1 MNIFRRGSAATLA
14 GLFAILALT
23 ACSSEK
29 KVASGPTPYDKT
41 VVNDCYTVDL
51 FTVAKVEEPDA
62 NVPSAWAAY
71 SGKWGSAA
79 WDGKWCHDLYVLKI
93 AASGE
98 VEVMDLHAPYEPWAK
113 PATAFRRK
121 GWISKDGR
129 LRVSHGRV
137 VSEYWLENG
146 RLYGL
151 RKEGNGEL
159 RIAMLPRV
167 NSRL

>member
-1 MNIFRRGSAATLA
+1 MFRRGFGA
-14 GLFAILALT
+14 LALT
-23 ACSSEK
+23 AALGLALTGCAPKRQE
-29 KVASGPTPYDKT
+29 AAGPTPYDRT

-51 FTVAKVEEPDA
+51 FTVAKVETPGPD
-62 NVPSAWAAY
+62 VPAEWAGF

-79 WDGKWCHDLYVLKI
+79 WDGKWCHDLHILKI

-98 VEVMDLHAPYEPWAK
+98 VDLMDLHAPYEPWAK

-121 GWISKDGR
+121 GFITKEGR
-129 LRVSHGRV
+129 LRVSYGAV
-137 VSEYWLENG
+137 IAEYWLENG

-151 RKEGNGEL
+151 RKEGSGEL